1 MRPHVTL
8 RVRIRIVR
16 RDRNRGEE
24 MTEDKPR
31 EGDARKLSES
41 DRPRPVESREPAPT
55 GVQSAAS
62 AWEDLGLERSVAPPT
77 PVRKERLFSRKVLIG
92 WALLTLAAYFGLRL
106 VTTVVKDSVREAVAA
121 RSVPGKQGT
130 IVIVL
135 PNGEKITIN
144 RNGNARGPI
153 PEIVIPKPPEPRPP
167 QIPPPVEATPAPT
180 TKR

>member
-1 MRPHVTL
+1 
-8 RVRIRIVR
+8 
-16 RDRNRGEE
+16 
-24 MTEDKPR
+24 MTEDQPR
-31 EGDARKLSES
+31 EGDAQKLSES

-62 AWEDLGLERSVAPPT
+62 AWEDLGLVPTVALPP

-121 RSVPGKQGT
+121 RRVPGKQGSV
-130 IVIVL
+130 VIVL

-144 RNGNARGPI
+144 RNGSARGPI
-153 PEIVIPKPPEPRPP
+153 PEIVIPKPAEPVAP
-167 QIPPPVEATPAPT
+167 QIPPPVQPTAAPT